1 MRTHLI
7 TVLLLLA
14 ALCSTAQQKPKTV
27 AKPAP
32 VTKAVSL
39 APFQAIQVQISPWH
53 NRPALIYVPPVQKGE
68 RLPVILCMHGRSIA
82 GEDLSKIFRQ
92 GVTRQVHEGKKI
104 EAVNP
109 KDGKLYK
116 FIILAPLSES
126 WGLNPDQ
133 VNIMLDDVLKRYPI
147 DSTRMYI
154 TGYSAGG
161 WAVAM
166 AVTDAKLSK
175 RLAAAINMSPAA
187 IEEPNMSNFRN
198 TAKANITT
206 WYFAGLEEGFYYER
220 TKMYIDST
228 NKYKPG
234 LAKFTVGHHGHGG
247 WERYFNPAWRERG
260 MSIYEW
266 LLQFK
271 R

>member
-1 MRTHLI
+1 MSKYLI
-7 TVLLLLA
+7 TVFLLITT
-14 ALCSTAQQKPKTV
+14 LCGMAQQKPKAA

-32 VTKAVSL
+32 AAKDTDL
-39 APFQAIQVQISPWH
+39 TPFQAIQVEISPWH
-53 NRPALIYVPPVQKGE
+53 KRPALIYVPPVQKGE

-82 GEDLSKIFRQ
+82 GENISKTFRQ

-133 VNIMLDDVLKRYPI
+133 VNFVLDDVLKRYPI
-147 DSTRMYI
+147 DSTRMYM

-166 AVTDAKLSK
+166 AVTDVKLSK
-175 RLAAAINMSPAA
+175 RLAATVNMSPAA
-187 IEEPNMSNFRN
+187 IEEPNMSSFRN
-198 TAKANITT
+198 TARANIST
-206 WYFAGLEEGFYYER
+206 WYFAGTDEGFYYER

-228 NKYKPG
+228 NKYKQG
-234 LAKFTVGHHGHGG
+234 LVRFTAGQHGHNG
-247 WERYFNPAWRERG
+247 WEKYFNPNWRERG
-260 MSIYEW
+260 MNIYEW